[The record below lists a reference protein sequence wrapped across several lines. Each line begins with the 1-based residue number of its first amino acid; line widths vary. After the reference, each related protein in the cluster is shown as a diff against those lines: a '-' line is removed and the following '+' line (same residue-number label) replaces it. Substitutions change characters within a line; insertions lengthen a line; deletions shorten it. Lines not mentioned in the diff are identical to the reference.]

1 MSLTP
6 AVSIYSMQSR
16 KRIKSKTRKVALCLC
31 VPLRHLCETMKIN
44 YWKYDLKFRHP
55 FTISKGTKTH
65 QPTFIVE
72 LENFGWKGYGEAP
85 AISYYN
91 IPVERMIEDLEKKKT
106 FVEKFAFTDPD
117 RYWHYL
123 HHLFPQN
130 PFLVCALD
138 IASWDLYGKMKRKKL
153 YEFWNGD
160 ISKNPRTDYTIGI
173 DNPDRM
179 IAKMKEKPWPIYKV
193 KVGTADDMGVL
204 KSLRENTNAILR
216 VDANA
221 AWDVETALKLIPQ
234 LKELGVEFIEQP
246 LAKDDWEGMKTLFK
260 ESSLPLFADEACV
273 FENDVEKCNGHFHG
287 INIKLTKCSG
297 VTPALRMIK
306 KARELD
312 MEVMVGCMN
321 ESTIGSAAIAHLLP
335 LIDHADMDG
344 PLLLAEDLATGIN
357 YDFGKVIYSDEPGL
371 GISYKGLFS
380 HTP

>member
-1 MSLTP
+1 M
-6 AVSIYSMQSR
+6 
-16 KRIKSKTRKVALCLC
+16 KV
-31 VPLRHLCETMKIN
+31 N

-72 LENFGWKGYGEAP
+72 LEGFGQKGYGEAP

-91 IPVERMIEDLEKKKT
+91 IPVETMIADLERKKA

-138 IASWDLYGKMKRKKL
+138 IAGWDLYGKTKRKKL

-160 ISKNPRTDYTIGI
+160 INKNPFTDYTIGI
-173 DNPDRM
+173 DRIDTM

-193 KVGTADDMGVL
+193 KVGTADDIAIVRA
-204 KSLRENTNAILR
+204 LRENTDAILR

-221 AWDVETALKLIPQ
+221 AWDLETALKLIPQ

-246 LAKDDWEGMKTLFK
+246 LAKDNWEGMKTLYNRC
-260 ESSLPLFADEACV
+260 SLPLFADEACV
-273 FENDVEKCNGHFHG
+273 FENDVEKCKEHFHG

-297 VTPALRMIK
+297 ITPALRMIK
-306 KARELD
+306 KARELN
-312 MEVMVGCMN
+312 MQVMVGCMN

-344 PLLLAEDLATGIN
+344 PLLLDEDIATGIEYN
-357 YDFGKVIYSDEPGL
+357 FGKVIYSNDPGL
-371 GISYKGLFS
+371 GVKYTGLFS
-380 HTP
+380 AGAR